1 MKKEITCIIV
11 DDEPFAQNLLSRFT
25 ERLTYLKLL
34 GVYPNALDA
43 LEAVNNLNPDILFL
57 DISMPEVTGLEL
69 VKILGASRPYII
81 FTTAYPNHAA
91 ESYDFEVTD
100 YLVKPIS
107 FERFVRSVNKVS
119 EQMSL
124 KSNTWGGNPDTSPEL
139 SSKSGHSG
147 DDFFMVKSN
156 KKLIKVNI
164 GEIVLVEGMK
174 DYLKIHLI
182 DAVVIIHMTIG
193 KMEEVLKK
201 HRFIRINKSF
211 IVNIRAIKAIDGNE
225 MELSNKQKVTIGA
238 TFRDIVLSNLQGK
251 II

>member
-11 DDEPFAQNLLSRFT
+11 DDEPFAQNLLCRFA

-34 GVYPNALDA
+34 GVYPNALEA
-43 LEAVNNLNPDILFL
+43 LEAVRNLNPDVLFL
-57 DISMPEVTGLEL
+57 DISMPEVTGLEM
-69 VKILGASRPYII
+69 VKILGGSRPYII
-81 FTTAYPNHAA
+81 FTTAYSNHAA

-119 EQMSL
+119 EQISL
-124 KSNTWGGNPDTSPEL
+124 KSNTWGGNPDSDPE
-139 SSKSGHSG
+139 SSKSGHAG

-174 DYLKIHLI
+174 DYLKIHLT
-182 DAVVIIHMTIG
+182 DSMVIIHMTIG
-193 KMEEVLKK
+193 KMEELLKK

-211 IVNIRAIKAIDGNE
+211 IVNIREIKAIDGNE

-238 TFRDIVLSNLQGK
+238 TFRDVVLSNLQGK

>member
-11 DDEPFAQNLLSRFT
+11 DDEPFAQNLLRRFVD
-25 ERLTYLKLL
+25 RLSYLKLL
-34 GVYPNALDA
+34 GVYPNALEA
-43 LEAVNNLNPDILFL
+43 LEVVHNVNPDILFL
-57 DISMPEVTGLEL
+57 DISMPEVTGLEM
-69 VKILGASRPYII
+69 VKILGGSRPYII

-107 FERFVRSVNKVS
+107 FERFVKAVNKVS

-124 KSNTWGGNPDTSPEL
+124 KSNTWGGNPDSVSEPPSEST
-139 SSKSGHSG
+139 HSG
-147 DDFFMVKSN
+147 DNFFMVKSN

-164 GEIVLVEGMK
+164 DEIVFVEGMK
-174 DYLKIHLI
+174 DYLKIHLTESM
-182 DAVVIIHMTIG
+182 VVIHMTIG

-201 HRFIRINKSF
+201 HRFLRINKSF
-211 IVNIRAIKAIDGNE
+211 IVNVREIKAIDGNE
-225 MELSNKQKVTIGA
+225 MELSNKQKIPIGA
-238 TFRDIVLSNLQGK
+238 TFRDIVLNTLQGR